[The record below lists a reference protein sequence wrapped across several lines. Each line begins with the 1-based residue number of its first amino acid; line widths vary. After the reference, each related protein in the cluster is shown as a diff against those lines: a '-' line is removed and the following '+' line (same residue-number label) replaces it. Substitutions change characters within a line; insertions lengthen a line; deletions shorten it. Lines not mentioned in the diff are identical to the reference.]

1 MSVEQLIELKVS
13 TVYGAS
19 KHWQE
24 VAQAPSAVSILTA
37 EEIKL
42 HGYRTLADLLRSV
55 RGLYV
60 SYDRN
65 YSYLGIRGFNRPGDY
80 NTRTLLLIDGHRIN
94 DHIQDGALV
103 GNEFLLDVDL
113 IDRVEIIRGPGSSI
127 YGNNAFFGV
136 INIITKTGGAVDGA
150 EVSGEAGRFQTY
162 KGQFTYGKTLNNGLT
177 MLFSGSY
184 FDSQGPGKL
193 FYKEYD
199 APESNNGVARHVD
212 DEAFYSAFGTLS
224 WSGFTLAGGY
234 RSREKGIPTGSFD
247 TVFNSRRNRT
257 IDTRGYAD
265 LSYQQRLP
273 GEVELQARLFYD
285 HFGEDGHYLTDV
297 APAPPPQLVLNLDR
311 FRGDW
316 WGSEVKA
323 SKTLFE
329 RHTLTL
335 GAELRDNWRQ
345 DLANFNERPRTVYLD
360 DRRNSW
366 VWAFYGQAE
375 VVLRTNLTFHV
386 GVRYDYSDTF
396 GDELSPRL
404 ALLYAPLAKTTVKLI
419 YGRAFRAPNH
429 YELFYNDGGLSS
441 EANPHLRPEFINTYE
456 AIWEQQLP
464 RDCRLSLAGFYY
476 RINDLITLAE
486 DPPTGL
492 LQFRNLQDVEAWG
505 GELEVERHW
514 SSGLRARASYS
525 SQWANDLR
533 TGERLSNSP
542 RHLAKFNLIVP
553 LMSEE
558 LFTALELQY
567 TSGSRTLTGH
577 SADAF
582 WIANLSFFSQKL
594 VRNLELSAS
603 VYNLFA
609 TKYGFPGSGEHR
621 QDILEQDGR
630 SFRVKVTYHF

>member
-1 MSVEQLIELKVS
+1 MRRAAPLAAYGLNGSAASIGARRVSVGAVLPRRKACGCLRRSRALCTALLLLGVARGRAADLEPPHPAQQDLTDMSVEQLIELKVS

-94 DHIQDGALV
+94 DNIQDGALV

-136 INIITKTGGAVDGA
+136 INIITKTGGAIDGA
-150 EVSGEAGRFQTY
+150 EVSGEAGSFQTY

-265 LSYQQRLP
+265 LSYQQR
-273 GEVELQARLFYD
+273 
-285 HFGEDGHYLTDV
+285 
-297 APAPPPQLVLNLDR
+297 
-311 FRGDW
+311 
-316 WGSEVKA
+316 
-323 SKTLFE
+323 
-329 RHTLTL
+329 
-335 GAELRDNWRQ
+335 
-345 DLANFNERPRTVYLD
+345 
-360 DRRNSW
+360 
-366 VWAFYGQAE
+366 
-375 VVLRTNLTFHV
+375 
-386 GVRYDYSDTF
+386 
-396 GDELSPRL
+396 
-404 ALLYAPLAKTTVKLI
+404 
-419 YGRAFRAPNH
+419 
-429 YELFYNDGGLSS
+429 
-441 EANPHLRPEFINTYE
+441 
-456 AIWEQQLP
+456 
-464 RDCRLSLAGFYY
+464 
-476 RINDLITLAE
+476 
-486 DPPTGL
+486 
-492 LQFRNLQDVEAWG
+492 
-505 GELEVERHW
+505 
-514 SSGLRARASYS
+514 
-525 SQWANDLR
+525 
-533 TGERLSNSP
+533 
-542 RHLAKFNLIVP
+542 
-553 LMSEE
+553 
-558 LFTALELQY
+558 
-567 TSGSRTLTGH
+567 
-577 SADAF
+577 
-582 WIANLSFFSQKL
+582 
-594 VRNLELSAS
+594 
-603 VYNLFA
+603 
-609 TKYGFPGSGEHR
+609 
-621 QDILEQDGR
+621 
-630 SFRVKVTYHF
+630 